1 MEGDS
6 MNSQVKYGQELGPNL
21 MKIAKKLVKNENL
34 LMLLENT
41 DLDPLNKEKHPEHL
55 DGLKFLNNLIKVK
68 PLLTAEE
75 QTTKSKIVI
84 LFDSGDV
91 SSSNSDNEN
100 INLIIAVYCPFEEW
114 LITGETIRPFA
125 IMSEIR
131 QTIQDKR
138 INGLGEITYQ
148 GFNMSTITEE
158 MAAYTMRFRINAF
171 S

>member
-1 MEGDS
+1 

-21 MKIAKKLVKNENL
+21 MKIAKKLIKNNNL

-41 DLDPLNKEKHPEHL
+41 DLDPLNKEKHPEKL
-55 DGLKFLNNLIKVK
+55 DGLTFLNRLIKIT

-75 QTTKSKIVI
+75 QSTKSKIVI
-84 LFDSGDV
+84 LFDSGDI

-100 INLIIAVYCPFEEW
+100 INLLISVYCPFEEW
-114 LITGETIRPFA
+114 LITGDTIRPFA

-138 INGLGEITYQ
+138 INGLGEINYL
-148 GFNMSTITEE
+148 GFNRSTITDE
-158 MAAYTMRFRINAF
+158 MAGYAMRFRINAF